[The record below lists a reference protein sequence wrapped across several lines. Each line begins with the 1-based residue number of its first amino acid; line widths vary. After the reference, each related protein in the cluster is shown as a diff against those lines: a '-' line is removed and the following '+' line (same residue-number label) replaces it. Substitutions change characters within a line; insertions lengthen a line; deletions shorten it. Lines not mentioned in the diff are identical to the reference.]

1 MASQQAD
8 KLARWQSHKI
18 VRAAK
23 IVAVKVAPDPLNWL
37 VEGADGKPMLYRP
50 PVDICARDYF
60 PKPGDYLVV
69 YDDGYTSWSPGSAFE
84 AGYTK
89 VPVDRGVDRA

>member
-23 IVAVKVAPDPLNWL
+23 IVAVNVAPDHWL

-50 PVDICARDYF
+50 PLDICARGRYAE
-60 PKPGDYLVV
+60 PGDYLVV
-69 YDDGYTSWSPGSAFE
+69 YDDSYTSWSPSSAFE